1 MRTLKI
7 LLIVL
12 LVLVGTVFC
21 LTSLSQNISGRT
33 VGPVL
38 ECDSDTLDIS
48 VSDPPEALLAGVRA
62 TDRQDGDLTDRIQI
76 QGVSKLISDDSA
88 KVTYLVFDSDGNMDS
103 LTRLIHYT
111 DYSRPRFSVTE
122 PLRYSANAS
131 IGLLDR
137 LQVLDVIDG
146 DITSNIRVSTLSA
159 TSDPEIYTVSLQV
172 TNSMGDTA
180 RVTLPVI
187 LESGTSARPR
197 VELKSYL
204 VYLNKGDTFSSR
216 DYFGSASA
224 SGNTLSVSDVEISGT
239 VDTSTAGT
247 YMVYYRCYDNV
258 AVGTAVLTVVVE

>member
-7 LLIVL
+7 LLITL

-21 LTSLSQNISGRT
+21 LTSLSQSITGRN

-38 ECDSDTLDIS
+38 ECESDTLDIS
-48 VSDPPEALLAGVRA
+48 VTDSQEVLLSGLRA
-62 TDRQDGDLTDRIQI
+62 TDRQDGNLTDRIQI
-76 QGVSKLISDDSA
+76 QGVSKLISDDTA
-88 KVTYLVFDSDGNMDS
+88 KVTYLVFDSDGNMAS
-103 LTRLIHYT
+103 LTRRIRYT
-111 DYSRPRFSVTE
+111 DYSRPRFSVKE

-131 IGLLDR
+131 IQLLDR
-137 LQVLDVIDG
+137 LQVLDSIDG
-146 DITSNIRVSTLSA
+146 DITSDVRVSALSA

-204 VYLNKGDTFSSR
+204 VYLSRGDSFQAG
-216 DYFGSASA
+216 DYFSSASA
-224 SGNTLSVSDVEISGT
+224 AGSALSASDVEISGK
-239 VDTSTAGT
+239 VDTATAGT
-247 YMVYYRCYDNV
+247 YMVYYRCYDN
-258 AVGTAVLTVVVE
+258 ATVGTAVLTVVVE